1 MREPIIIVFRHDDKV
16 HSMVIR
22 PEDADWWTSVD
33 DFDVHY
39 CEDYNQITVYK
50 SDNNYVTIHK
60 QKIKDNEEEQS
71 ISK

>member
-1 MREPIIIVFRHDDKV
+1 MREPIIIVFRHDDKI

-39 CEDYNQITVYK
+39 CEDYNQISIYK

-60 QKIKDNEEEQS
+60 QKITINEEEQS